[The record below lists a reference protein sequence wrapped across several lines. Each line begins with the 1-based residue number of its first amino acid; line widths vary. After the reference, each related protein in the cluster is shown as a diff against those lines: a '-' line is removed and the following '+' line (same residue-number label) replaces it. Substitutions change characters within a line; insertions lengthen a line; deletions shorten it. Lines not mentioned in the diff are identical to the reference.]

1 MKLEIGT
8 TKNSAQ
14 PKISLLISG
23 EPKIGKTSLITTLP
37 VEDDTKVL
45 YFGADPGELAL
56 NHRNYTMI
64 RGENNVINED
74 TLNELINYLA
84 RQSHKYDWIVVD
96 GLDDVG
102 KAILWSRM
110 EKLKDDRAA
119 YKDMGRI
126 VEIFVK
132 KIRDIS
138 GISSVFITHEKV
150 DVDDIGKRIHS
161 PNMPGQKFAAE
172 LLGLFDIVLAYRWF
186 VQDGKNVRGLQASM
200 EVDPSYICGDRSGA
214 LPPIAAPDMT
224 QILKFIQGR
233 GFKTTSDEALVSPS
247 EVLQLRSM
255 AKAAKPAEQAELKKI
270 TDAYLAE
277 VRLSKIEE
285 LTVKQWKQLKAKIF
299 DN

>member
-8 TKNSAQ
+8 TKNSAE
-14 PKISLLISG
+14 PKVSILISG
-23 EPKIGKTSLITTLP
+23 DPKIGKTSLVNTIP
-37 VEDDTKVL
+37 VEDDAKVL
-45 YFGADPGELAL
+45 YFGADPGELVL
-56 NHRNYTMI
+56 NHRNFTMI
-64 RGENNVINED
+64 RGENNVINEE

-84 RQSHKYDWIVVD
+84 RQSHKYDWVVVD
-96 GLDDVG
+96 GLDDIG

-126 VEIFVK
+126 VEIFIK
-132 KIRDIS
+132 KIRDID
-138 GISSVFITHEKV
+138 GISTIFITHEKV

-186 VQDGKNVRGLQASM
+186 VQDGKNVRGLQTSM

-214 LPPIAAPDMT
+214 LPPIAAPDMA

-233 GFKTTSDEALVSPS
+233 GFKTTSDEVLVSPS

-255 AKAAKPAEQAELKKI
+255 AKLASATEQAELKKI
-270 TDAYLAE
+270 IEGYLAE